1 MKGAALYGLVLAG
14 GRSSRMR
21 QDKGLIQYFN
31 KPQREY
37 LFDLL
42 GKFCEQ
48 VFTSSRAEQRI
59 SASLHPISDK
69 FDFESPL
76 NGILS
81 AFEQHQNKAWL
92 TVAIDMPFVNQDV
105 LQFLI
110 SSRDPSKLATCFYD
124 SEGKLPEPLL
134 TIWEP
139 SAYSLLTKFTQSGGI
154 SPREFLMA
162 NDCEKLVYPDSEI
175 HININTPEEFKRL
188 KTQ

>member
-14 GRSSRMR
+14 GRSSRMG

-42 GKFCEQ
+42 SKFCDK
-48 VFTSSRAEQRI
+48 VFTSSRKEQEI
-59 SASLHPISDK
+59 PPSLHPIPDA

-81 AFEQHQNKAWL
+81 AFKEHQGNAWL

-110 SSRDPSKLATCFYD
+110 LNRDQTKLATCFYD

-139 SAYSLLTKFTQSGGI
+139 SAFPLLMKFSQSGGV
-154 SPREFLMA
+154 SPREFLME

-175 HININTPEEFKRL
+175 HINVNTPEEFKRL